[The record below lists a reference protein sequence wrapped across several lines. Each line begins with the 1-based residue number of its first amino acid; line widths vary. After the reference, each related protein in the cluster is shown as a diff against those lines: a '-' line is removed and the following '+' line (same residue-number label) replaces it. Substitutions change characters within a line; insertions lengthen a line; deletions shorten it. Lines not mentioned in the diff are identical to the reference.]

1 MPYFIL
7 LKVSDGGAGSL
18 YRIAENESD
27 LNNLNLIKSDYIILE
42 DSQVNFDNFKYRNKS
57 ILNFDNNNIN
67 YTNFNVRFENKN
79 KLINYIETIRLSI
92 KEFLEN
98 NKNHALYNRWK
109 QYDDQLKNLNLDNIV
124 FPLEKSLEQYFKDLG
139 QPSYNIIQIP

>member
-7 LKVSDGGAGSL
+7 LKVSDGSAGAL

-27 LNNLNLIKSDYIILE
+27 LNNLNLSKSDYIILE
-42 DSQVNFDNFKYRNKS
+42 DSQVNFDNFKYKNKV
-57 ILNFDNNNIN
+57 ILNFDNNTIN
-67 YTNFNVRFENKN
+67 YTNFNVTFENKN

-98 NKNHALYNRWK
+98 NKNHPLYNRWK

>member
-27 LNNLNLIKSDYIILE
+27 LNNLNIIKSDYIILE

-79 KLINYIETIRLSI
+79 KLINYIESI
-92 KEFLEN
+92 KPLINDFLEN
-98 NKNHALYNRWK
+98 NKNHPLYNRWK

>member
-42 DSQVNFDNFKYRNKS
+42 DSQVNFENFKYRNKS

-79 KLINYIETIRLSI
+79 KLINYIESI
-92 KEFLEN
+92 KPLINDFLEN
-98 NKNHALYNRWK
+98 NKNHPLYNRWK

>member
-7 LKVSDGGAGSL
+7 LKVSDGSGGAL

-27 LNNLNLIKSDYIILE
+27 LNNLNLSKSDYIILE
-42 DSQVNFDNFKYRNKS
+42 DSQVNFDNFKYKNKV
-57 ILNFDNNNIN
+57 ILNFDNNTVN
-67 YTNFNVRFENKN
+67 YTNFNVTFENKN
-79 KLINYIETIRLSI
+79 KLINYIQTIRLSI

-98 NKNHALYNRWK
+98 NKNHPLYNRWK